1 MPPTAETLG
10 QNLTGVPLP
19 RAAPAPSA
27 LFNAA
32 FQRVESDCEL
42 ALYLCDEVDSD
53 RVTLITTSYAKG
65 LATLWTYRKSDFR
78 TERER

>member
-32 FQRVESDCEL
+32 FQRVESDWEPV
-42 ALYLCDEVDSD
+42 LYLCDEVDSD
-53 RVTLITTSYAKG
+53 RVTLITTPNAKG